1 MTDSRRGTA
10 FGAGAYLLW
19 GLFPL
24 YFNLLSPAG
33 AIEVVAHRVIWSA
46 AVCLMIVAVSR
57 RREWVRPLLSAP
69 GRLARL
75 GLAAALIATNWG
87 VYVYAVSSG
96 HVVEAALGYF
106 INPLVTVLLG
116 VLLLGERLRRP
127 QWAAVGLGGLAVAVL
142 TADYGRL
149 PWVSLVLAG
158 TFAAYGL
165 AKKQIGGSLG
175 AVAGLTTETI
185 LMAPLALA
193 GLVWLGVA
201 GRSTVTT
208 NGAWHGLLLAST
220 GVATAVP
227 LLLFA
232 AAARRVPLV
241 TVGLLQFITPVLQLL
256 CGVLVLGEQVPPSRW
271 VGFAM
276 VWSALLVLTLDTWRV
291 SRAGSRR
298 SIAGGSP
305 HLSTLYTDRHLGRS

>member
-1 MTDSRRGTA
+1 LTDTRRGTA
-10 FGAGAYLLW
+10 FGTGAYLLW

-33 AIEVVAHRVIWSA
+33 AVEVVAHRVVWSA
-46 AVCLMIVAVSR
+46 GVCLLIVAVSR

-75 GLAAALIATNWG
+75 GLAATLIATNWG

-116 VLLLGERLRRP
+116 VLLLRERLRRP
-127 QWAAVGLGGLAVAVL
+127 QWAAVALGGLAVAVL
-142 TADYGRL
+142 TVDYGRL

-175 AVAGLTTETI
+175 AVAGLTTETV

-201 GRSTVTT
+201 GRSTFAT
-208 NGAWHGLLLAST
+208 NGPWHGLLLAST

-291 SRAGSRR
+291 SRAGSGR
-298 SIAGGSP
+298 SIAG
-305 HLSTLYTDRHLGRS
+305 LSTPYTDRHLGRS